1 MEKLNRGLQR
11 GGANKENGVPTSGQ
25 DASAGFEK
33 VFQACAEDG
42 KAIRSKHEWRRFVA
56 TLQYRGLVS
65 KKELKVLDAMWADI
79 TEAAIATGDAKRPGA
94 PLLTFPEFTECLLR
108 LYKVPR
114 DKEIQNIIQNLTNQA
129 NSLSTLFQ
137 EWQIDTLNE
146 VQMRQIMLAVD
157 SLCQR
162 HEQVEAEILQH
173 AEHQRTLMDK
183 QHIQTLFWDE
193 IGGPLKVDEV
203 SYFVAAAVASR
214 HMYK

>member
-1 MEKLNRGLQR
+1 MPVGKHFKPARGW
-11 GGANKENGVPTSGQ
+11 
-25 DASAGFEK
+25 
-33 VFQACAEDG
+33 

-79 TEAAIATGDAKRPGA
+79 TEAIATGDAKRPGA
-94 PLLTFPEFTECLLR
+94 PLLTFPEFTERLLR

-114 DKEIQNIIQNLTNQA
+114 DKDIQNIIQNLTNQA
-129 NSLSTLFQ
+129 NSLSTLFK

>member
-1 MEKLNRGLQR
+1 MEKLKRGLST
-11 GGANKENGVPTSGQ
+11 NKENGVPTSAQ
-25 DASAGFEK
+25 NASAGFEK

-94 PLLTFPEFTECLLR
+94 PLLTFPEFTDRLLR

-114 DKEIQNIIQNLTNQA
+114 DKEIRNTIQNLTNQA
-129 NSLSTLFQ
+129 NSLSTLFK

-146 VQMRQIMLAVD
+146 VQMRQIMLALD

-173 AEHQRTLMDK
+173 ADHQRTLMDK

-193 IGGPLKVDEV
+193 VGGPSKVDDV
-203 SYFVAAAVASR
+203 SNFINCMLLLRRVYES
-214 HMYK
+214 

>member
-1 MEKLNRGLQR
+1 
-11 GGANKENGVPTSGQ
+11 
-25 DASAGFEK
+25 
-33 VFQACAEDG
+33 
-42 KAIRSKHEWRRFVA
+42 
-56 TLQYRGLVS
+56 
-65 KKELKVLDAMWADI
+65 
-79 TEAAIATGDAKRPGA
+79 
-94 PLLTFPEFTECLLR
+94 
-108 LYKVPR
+108 
-114 DKEIQNIIQNLTNQA
+114 
-129 NSLSTLFQ
+129 
-137 EWQIDTLNE
+137 
-146 VQMRQIMLAVD
+146 MLAVD